1 MLESLLFHIGCY
13 GALALV
19 GLVILGVLL
28 ITAAHRVT
36 QKVNGLLL
44 ELSTMRSLLPKK
56 PRPAPTP
63 PAPVAMPKGQHAR
76 WDDDL

>member
-1 MLESLLFHIGCY
+1 MLESLLFQIGCY
-13 GALALV
+13 GVLALV
-19 GLVILGVLL
+19 GLVVLGVLL
-28 ITAAHRVT
+28 ITAAHRIT

-63 PAPVAMPKGQHAR
+63 PTALPRGQYAR